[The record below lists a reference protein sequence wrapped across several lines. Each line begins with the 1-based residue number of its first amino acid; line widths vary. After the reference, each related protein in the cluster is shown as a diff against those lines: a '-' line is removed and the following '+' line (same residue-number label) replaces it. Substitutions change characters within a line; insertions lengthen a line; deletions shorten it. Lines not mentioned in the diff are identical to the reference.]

1 MTSDTPGASGQI
13 TYELDGRIAIIT
25 IDREETLNALTEP
38 MAAQLRS
45 VFQQAQDDRGVRVI
59 ILTGAGRAFC
69 SGKDIG
75 DISKLHPAAAAGKDG
90 KTTDRE
96 PVPGALG
103 YTYVQEATKPVI
115 AAINGA
121 AAGLGLILALYC
133 DIRIASTKAVFVT
146 SFSGRG
152 LIAEHGIAWIL
163 PRLIGAGRAMD
174 MLLASR
180 KVGAAEALAMGLV
193 NRVVEPESLKEAAR
207 AYARELAD
215 KVSPRSLR
223 VIKKQIW
230 ADMERPFSQA
240 LIDARKEQLLSIE
253 SDDFREGVRHF
264 IENRPPDF
272 RGE

>member
-1 MTSDTPGASGQI
+1 MTSDTPSTSGQI

-25 IDREETLNALTEP
+25 IDHEQKRNALTEP
-38 MAAQLRS
+38 MTAQLRS
-45 VFQQAQDDRGVRVI
+45 AFQRAQDDRGVRVI

-75 DISKLHPAAAAGKDG
+75 AISKLHPAAAGKGG

-103 YTYVQEATKPVI
+103 YTYVRDASKPVI

-121 AAGLGLILALYC
+121 AAGLGLVLALYC
-133 DIRIASTKAVFVT
+133 DIRIAAANAVFVT
-146 SFSGRG
+146 SFSRRG

-163 PRLIGAGRAMD
+163 PRLIGVGRAMD

-180 KVGAAEALAMGLV
+180 KVGASEALAMGLV
-193 NRVVEPESLKEAAR
+193 NQVLEPESLKEAAR
-207 AYARELAD
+207 AYAHELAGQ
-215 KVSPRSLR
+215 VSPRSLR

-230 ADMERPFSQA
+230 ADMERPFSEA
-240 LIDARKEQLLSIE
+240 LIDARREQLLSIE
-253 SDDFREGVRHF
+253 SDDFREGVGHF